1 MGRNEEARDCGRLF
15 FCIDEGDE
23 RRLFGGKE
31 APADSGATEGGTGA
45 VRPGVARAAGSVRSL
60 RNVPDLARGSRAG
73 SVGMPALDLGG
84 EVSSDLPHMPAEPVE
99 RLLRARAAGRRGRRR
114 GRTRIGWGRAARVL
128 APALAVVLAA
138 AVVVLAWRYGPE
150 VWAWVGSPAAV
161 RALVEA
167 RPVLARLAIVG
178 VNVAQI
184 VVAVIPGEPV
194 ELASGYALGFWE
206 GTLSCLVASAV
217 GSTLVFFAV
226 RRWGKRVV
234 GLFFSPERLDEV
246 AWLKDTARLELVMF
260 LVFLIPGTPKDLL
273 TYAAGL
279 TRMRYRA
286 LLPIVT
292 VGRIPSV
299 VTSTFAAAALG
310 AGKWEMTLV
319 ALGIGVALALAGGAV
334 YALIQCRMR

>member
-1 MGRNEEARDCGRLF
+1 MRRDSEAKGFGRLS
-15 FCIDEGDE
+15 FCLDEGDE
-23 RRLFGGKE
+23 QRLFGGGE
-31 APADSGATEGGTGA
+31 APAAPGAAEGRAGA
-45 VRPGVARAAGSVRSL
+45 ARHGVPRAAGPARSL
-60 RNVPDLARGSRAG
+60 RNAPDPAQGPRAG
-73 SVGMPALDLGG
+73 SVGMPALNPGG
-84 EVSSDLPHMPAEPVE
+84 DTPSDLPHMPAEPVE

-114 GRTRIGWGRAARVL
+114 GWTQAGWGRATRVL
-128 APALAVVLAA
+128 ALALAVFLAA
-138 AVVVLAWRYGPE
+138 GMVVLAWRYGPA
-150 VWAWVGSPAAV
+150 VWAWVSDPAAV
-161 RALVEA
+161 RAFVEA

-206 GTLSCLVASAV
+206 GTLSCLAASAV

-226 RRWGKRVV
+226 RRWGRRVA
-234 GLFFSPERLDEV
+234 GLFFSPERLEEV

-279 TRMRYRA
+279 TKMRYRA

-299 VTSTFAAAALG
+299 ITSTFAAAAFG

-319 ALGIGVALALAGGAV
+319 ALGIGVALALAGGAA
-334 YALIQCRMR
+334 YALIQRQMR